1 MKNIRFSLVVGLVIS
16 SFVSFSQTLDW
27 QYFKM
32 NGNECRIFITKGNSR
47 IIVPANCFWLDG
59 KPYAGPLTIAFK
71 EYKDQADFILA
82 GLSLRYEVN
91 GKLNTL
97 QSGGMFEI
105 DIKTESAEA
114 LSFAPKKTVTVK
126 FAIDPRFDVAG
137 LEPYFFDPVTKN
149 WVKNTRFGKT
159 KESNQP
165 ISDNSS
171 DLWQDDPL
179 VAQFNRDPEM
189 NGDNVD
195 GGCYTIQVADRRNPG
210 SSETIDSL
218 ICPQGYNPLDYRYN
232 NYLSDQAF
240 KTMQI
245 DQMGLYN
252 YDKIFNDENNVPM
265 FVKLKTKDGK
275 PFELTDRLYVVYK
288 VSNSVIYYTKEELA
302 EKFSLLPRNDIK
314 IFVYNADGTIS
325 KVPDSFWKNF
335 DAKLMRGKTI
345 ELPLETLKLARLTKD
360 EFAKVSGL

>member
-1 MKNIRFSLVVGLVIS
+1 MKNFRICISLGFIFYSL
-16 SFVSFSQTLDW
+16 VSFSQTVEW

-32 NGNECRIFITKGNSR
+32 NGTECRIFTTKGNSR

-59 KPYAGPLTIAFK
+59 KPYQGSLTIAFK
-71 EYKDQADFILA
+71 EYKDQADFILG
-82 GLSLRYEVN
+82 GLTLRYEVN

-105 DIKTESAEA
+105 DIKSESAKT
-114 LSFAPKKTVTVK
+114 LSFAPAKTVTVK

-137 LEPYFFDPVTKN
+137 LEPFYFDPATKR

-159 KESNQP
+159 KEANQP
-165 ISDNSS
+165 ISDREA
-171 DLWQDDPL
+171 DLWQDDPM
-179 VAQFNRDPEM
+179 VATFNDNPEW
-189 NGDNVD
+189 NTDDAD
-195 GGCYTIQVADRRNPG
+195 GGCYTIQVSDPKNPDNFKD
-210 SSETIDSL
+210 TL
-218 ICPQGYNPLDYRYN
+218 ICPQGYNPLDGRYN

-245 DQMGLYN
+245 DKLGLFN
-252 YDKIFNDENNVPM
+252 YDKIFDNENNVPM

-288 VSNSVIYYTKEELA
+288 LSNSVIYYTKDELI
-302 EKFSLLPRNDIK
+302 EKFSLLPRSDIK
-314 IFVYNADGTIS
+314 IFIYNADGTIS

-335 DAKLMRGKTI
+335 DARLLRGKTI
-345 ELPLETLKLARLTKD
+345 ELPFETLKLARLTKE
-360 EFAKVSGL
+360 EFARATGL